1 MASLSNPVK
10 KADIDPDARPAILEA
25 GRGDKGRAMT
35 DTESGEWLTYAEAS
49 ERLGIKPESVKRRAR
64 SRKWPRR
71 VGNDGAARV
80 LVPFERLED
89 ARTESREDAS
99 AQIPPDTETLERA
112 IRAEARADAAEVM
125 LKEARD
131 DRDRWRGIA
140 ESLASQPKPAEVRGF
155 WSRIFGPR

>member
-1 MASLSNPVK
+1 MCIR
-10 KADIDPDARPAILEA
+10 DR
-25 GRGDKGRAMT
+25 
-35 DTESGEWLTYAEAS
+35 SGEWLTYAEAS

-131 DRDRWRGIA
+131 DRAGQRALGRTQHGDRDREVGEQHRGA
-140 ESLASQPKPAEVRGF
+140 AARAADPQRHGRHDSKPRRPRHRGG
-155 WSRIFGPR
+155 RCEN

>member
-1 MASLSNPVK
+1 
-10 KADIDPDARPAILEA
+10 
-25 GRGDKGRAMT
+25 MT

-80 LVPFERLED
+80 LVPSERLED
-89 ARTESREDAS
+89 ARAESREDAP
-99 AQIPPDTETLERA
+99 APVPPDTTTLERA

-140 ESLASQPKPAEVRGF
+140 ENLASQPKPAEVRGF
-155 WSRIFGPR
+155 WSRIFGAR